1 LYPKETDQD
10 EQNISDSIMVVAQQK
25 NLLC

>member
-1 LYPKETDQD
+1 LYPKEANQN
-10 EQNISDSIMVVAQQK
+10 EQNISDSIMVVAQQT

>member
-10 EQNISDSIMVVAQQK
+10 EQNISDSIMVVAQQN